1 LERLAM
7 RYWRSAVL
15 GVGCFLL
22 AFWYSTSIVLSDDG
36 QVLILNAATEPIRNC
51 QLEVCG
57 QKFLF
62 GEIEQGESK
71 AIEYKVRSDSRY
83 KLEVE
88 FHPGRKLE
96 KELGVVTN
104 GLDFEDIL
112 TLSDHEV
119 SLSC

>member
-1 LERLAM
+1 MEM
-7 RYWRSAVL
+7 RYWQTAVL
-15 GVGCFLL
+15 GIGCFLL
-22 AFWYSTSIVLSDDG
+22 ASWYSTSIVLSDDG
-36 QVLILNAATEPIRNC
+36 QVLILNAATEPIKNG

-62 GEIEQGESK
+62 GEIEQGKTK
-71 AIEYKVRSDSRY
+71 AIQYKVRSDSQY

-88 FHPGRKLE
+88 FHSGRKLE
-96 KELGVVTN
+96 KELGDLRS

-119 SLSC
+119 SLTR